1 MARSNHN
8 REDSNPDVT
17 NGFPCHENGIT
28 LCSHASKRKRLQKPK
43 IIKENDSAQ
52 IVVEKLLKTEN
63 CVNGGKK
70 PQTKPCR
77 RSERKIIPSSLWDNA
92 VINPFFERK
101 RRKLTESP
109 IKSPP
114 NLNGSTSSD
123 KDNKI
128 AENNPKSNGV
138 SAHNG
143 SELLPDKSLD
153 TELNNS
159 EQDSAASQSE
169 VSSSKELG
177 PGMVKKVPKS
187 PFDKNS
193 DSSQDSLAA
202 ETQRHVRLRRSSRKH
217 SSSISSIS
225 DSKYTIKQEL
235 VLKINAPDLVDVGVD
250 QALESKSEEVEMDVQ
265 SESTDCKD
273 ESILCDEKTLPLQN
287 GNCNEHETELEH
299 DEDSKGTVM
308 EQVAHA
314 EKDVSPEKIVTNKK
328 MSPLRKVINSKVS
341 PVKELVNMKISP
353 AKVSNLPYQHVS
365 GCEEHYKSVDDEIE
379 IKTPVTD
386 LSEPVPALTSNS
398 EFVKYSD
405 VKMRPPEDKADISD
419 NELKTPDSDVNHLDD
434 ELKIPDHMLFESDD
448 RVYVDS
454 LGRRGKKRGRRS
466 RQIKAALDRSE
477 SEESASAG
485 PITSGISGPET
496 RDKTKTPDN
505 EITISKD
512 DINSKEALQLIDGS
526 SFQRFYKMR
535 TRRQNSSNEQ
545 TPGTSPV
552 PNPTPSTTP
561 LVKRRSSSRSNS
573 SNSKNSEETPAV
585 SGDAK
590 KRPKHVKPDILCSF
604 CLQTEDERGEE
615 MISCCLCG
623 ASGHPSC
630 LQFSVA
636 LTQRVKLYQW
646 ECIECKKCE
655 LCRNSGDD
663 ATLLFCDDC
672 DKGFHM
678 SCLKPPLS
686 GEPDGHWSCL
696 YCVEGSNYWKNKSC
710 KSRILDKSR
719 KSRKSDK
726 VSKRKQLLDDLAMFH
741 EAQSRAQAAMTEEA
755 KSVVKPK
762 SSKKKGT
769 GPHPPTIKTIELGC
783 YEITAW
789 YSSPYPA
796 EYAQQSK
803 LYICEFC
810 LKYMKSGVIASRHT
824 AKCPARCPPG
834 DEIYR
839 KETISVFEVDGRKN
853 KTYCQNLCL
862 LAKLFLDHKTLYYD
876 VEPFLFYILT
886 EYDRKGCHIVG
897 YFSKE
902 KNSFLS
908 YNVSCIL
915 VLPPYMKK
923 GYGKMLID
931 FSYALSRKEGKLGS
945 PEKPLSDLGLV
956 SYRNYWKEKLLGYFI
971 NYNESEI
978 TIKHISQTLGFNPY
992 DIVSTLQAYGMIKY
1006 HKSNHYVLKRPEMLS
1021 AFKRKQAAHAGLP
1034 CRSIDMS
1041 YLKWTPPHQR
1051 DSK

>member
-8 REDSNPDVT
+8 KEESDPAVT

-28 LCSHASKRKRLQKPK
+28 LFSHSSKRKRLQKPK
-43 IIKENDSAQ
+43 IIKENETAKT
-52 IVVEKLLKTEN
+52 VVEKLLKTDH
-63 CVNGGKK
+63 CLNGSGKRQ
-70 PQTKPCR
+70 PSKPCR

-101 RRKLTESP
+101 RRKLVESP
-109 IKSPP
+109 VKSPP
-114 NLNGSTSSD
+114 TTNGS
-123 KDNKI
+123 
-128 AENNPKSNGV
+128 
-138 SAHNG
+138 
-143 SELLPDKSLD
+143 
-153 TELNNS
+153 
-159 EQDSAASQSE
+159 
-169 VSSSKELG
+169 SSSVKEDNGQEIEANCNGNNIHPEPEMDFALTESNY
-177 PGMVKKVPKS
+177 KEKDLQSSLQKNRSKS
-187 PFDKNS
+187 PIINCQVS
-193 DSSQDSLAA
+193 DSSQECKPDESH
-202 ETQRHVRLRRSSRKH
+202 RHVRLRRSSRKH
-217 SSSISSIS
+217 SSSVSSIS
-225 DSKYTIKQEL
+225 DSKYTIKHELLQKLNCVDTVENAVHNETDRETQESE
-235 VLKINAPDLVDVGVD
+235 KDVT
-250 QALESKSEEVEMDVQ
+250 
-265 SESTDCKD
+265 SESYHCKPEPIVCNIND
-273 ESILCDEKTLPLQN
+273 KPVQN
-287 GNCNEHETELEH
+287 GNCSEHKTESDSEFQENLNEH
-299 DEDSKGTVM
+299 DEYNVNITQITPGKKSC
-308 EQVAHA
+308 HLR
-314 EKDVSPEKIVTNKK
+314 KIV
-328 MSPLRKVINSKVS
+328 SSKLS
-341 PVKELVNMKISP
+341 PVKELVNRKISP
-353 AKVSNLPYQHVS
+353 GKSSKSGYQHVS
-365 GCEEHYKSVDDEIE
+365 GCNESYKSVDDEIDV
-379 IKTPVTD
+379 KTSVSYQSDLPSTPKSSSDINSESDIVIPRLVQDAEHKAEQQNSELKQHHPVT
-386 LSEPVPALTSNS
+386 EP
-398 EFVKYSD
+398 
-405 VKMRPPEDKADISD
+405 
-419 NELKTPDSDVNHLDD
+419 
-434 ELKIPDHMLFESDD
+434 KICI
-448 RVYVDS
+448 DS
-454 LGRRGKKRGRRS
+454 LGRKGRKRGRPS
-466 RQIKAALDRSE
+466 RESLSLTRSE
-477 SEESASAG
+477 SEESTIVLEK
-485 PITSGISGPET
+485 PNTSE
-496 RDKTKTPDN
+496 N

-512 DINSKEALQLIDGS
+512 AITSKEALQLIDGS

-545 TPGTSPV
+545 GTSSPTSQSPGPV
-552 PNPTPSTTP
+552 I
-561 LVKRRSSSRSNS
+561 KRRSSSRSNS
-573 SNSKNSEETPAV
+573 SNSKNSEEASV
-585 SGDAK
+585 GSSEAK

-630 LQFSVA
+630 LQFSPA

-710 KSRILDKSR
+710 KSRTLEKSR
-719 KSRKSDK
+719 KSKKSDK

-755 KSVVKPK
+755 KSAVKPK
-762 SSKKKGT
+762 ASKKKVT
-769 GPHPPTIKTIELGC
+769 GQQHPPTIKTIELGC
-783 YEITAW
+783 FEITAW

-796 EYAQQSK
+796 EYALQSK

-956 SYRNYWKEKLLGYFI
+956 SYRNYWKERLLEYFL

-1006 HKSNHYVLKRPEMLS
+1006 HKSNHYVLKRPEML
-1021 AFKRKQAAHAGLP
+1021 AAYKRKQAAHAGLP
-1034 CRSIDMS
+1034 SRSIDMS
-1041 YLKWTPPHQR
+1041 RLKWIPPCQR
-1051 DSK
+1051 DKK